1 MKKVFFVLVLVA
13 LILVPATSAT
23 FTTSSAAN
31 SKYAV
36 GLNLGTNTGVGFQY
50 RMGDKFD
57 VIGNLGL
64 RNFGVSK
71 LALDAAANFK
81 VYEFS
86 IQDFD
91 FDVTVGGGLYLGIP
105 IQSGY
110 KVDLAVLVPVG
121 LVYSIDEDIVPIDVY
136 FRLAPGAMLINNGTT
151 GFDFGISSYLGALW
165 RFN

>member
-1 MKKVFFVLVLVA
+1 MKRFFFVLVLVV

-23 FTTSSAAN
+23 LQTSSAAN

-36 GLNLGTNTGVGFQY
+36 GLNLGTNTGIGFQY
-50 RMGDKFD
+50 RMNDKFD

-64 RNFGVSK
+64 RNFGIHK

-86 IQDFD
+86 IEKADFV
-91 FDVTVGGGLYLGIP
+91 VTLGLGGYLGIP

-110 KVDLAVLVPVG
+110 KMDLAVLVPVG
-121 LVYSIDEDIVPIDVY
+121 LVYSIDKDIVPIDLY
-136 FRLAPGAMLINNGTT
+136 FRLAPGAMIIKDGTT